1 MSWEQTIS
9 GGQLARRCRGNCDAH
24 TTRRDHRHREL
35 VPATPHVVEGGEDMK
50 PMNRR
55 SPMRPVVP
63 TLIAG
68 PAALLVAV
76 AVVRTLLYNVGEPE
90 DRDEQRSTPAAVRPF
105 GPSTFVS

>member
-1 MSWEQTIS
+1 
-9 GGQLARRCRGNCDAH
+9 
-24 TTRRDHRHREL
+24 
-35 VPATPHVVEGGEDMK
+35 
-50 PMNRR
+50 
-55 SPMRPVVP
+55 MRPVVP